1 MTSGESRDRLPG
13 AYADSEGAR
22 GTSEIERERSR
33 CYARFSCGYYWEQDE
48 SDRFTVL
55 TRADGTALGIDS
67 DRYLGKTSWDI
78 GCTPAPGQ
86 GGWRQHRELREARR
100 PFSNVVVRCTESQE
114 KVRFFSVSGEP
125 VVDKA
130 GLFLGYRGIAR
141 DTTQEH
147 RYKRLLELNLEVA
160 RILTDSEQSIDALQ
174 AAIRAICESEEWEAG
189 QFWSLDSNT
198 ELMRFHV
205 GWHVD
210 KPSIE
215 NVIANARKLVIG
227 RGVGLVGT
235 VWQNGEPLWVPDIA
249 ADNRLIRKDIAAET
263 GWRSALLFPVSSHG
277 ELMGVLDFNAPYI
290 PEPDE
295 YVLHVIRMLAAQI
308 GDFHTRA
315 VAFKRLS
322 ESEERYSSTV
332 ELAAI
337 GISHIGPDGS
347 FLHVNR
353 RICEMLGYTSEE
365 LLSKT
370 VKDVS
375 HPDDR
380 NITALRLP
388 ELRSGQVTS
397 LKAEKRYLHKDGSA
411 VWVQLT
417 IAEKR
422 NGVGD
427 LLYDVS
433 IIEDITEKKRVES
446 RIEYLATHDE
456 MTGLPNRASFLQMLN
471 QAVHTSK
478 RHGRRFAV
486 LFIDLDRFKA
496 INDSLGHEAGDT
508 LLKTMAS
515 RFSEAIR
522 KSDVVA
528 RLGGDEFVVLVN
540 EISGMEEIAIVARK
554 LISAALRPVAIKGQ
568 DCRVTAS
575 IGVSAFP
582 EDADD
587 AEQLIK
593 NADMAMYLAKEEGK
607 NNFQCYSKEIR
618 AMSVEKIS
626 LESNLANALD
636 RGEFRL
642 QYQAKVGLSTGEI
655 KGVEAL
661 LRWWSPVLGSVPPL
675 QFIPVAEETGLIVS
689 IGKWV
694 LHTACAQNMSWQKQG
709 LPPVCMAVNISPR
722 QFRDPGLV
730 DDVAQVLEV
739 TGLDPCLLE
748 LEITEGMVMHNIE
761 QAIAKLRAIKEMG
774 VRLAID
780 DFGTGYSSLAQLK
793 QFPIDTLKVDRSFI
807 RDIPDNAE
815 DNAITEAIIAMGRTL
830 GVTVVAEGV
839 ETAEQQSFLRSRY
852 CDEMQGYFFSKPSHP
867 DEFASLLQG
876 QLAVSRS

>member
-1 MTSGESRDRLPG
+1 M
-13 AYADSEGAR
+13 
-22 GTSEIERERSR
+22 
-33 CYARFSCGYYWEQDE
+33 
-48 SDRFTVL
+48 
-55 TRADGTALGIDS
+55 
-67 DRYLGKTSWDI
+67 RY
-78 GCTPAPGQ
+78 
-86 GGWRQHRELREARR
+86 
-100 PFSNVVVRCTESQE
+100 
-114 KVRFFSVSGEP
+114 
-125 VVDKA
+125 
-130 GLFLGYRGIAR
+130 
-141 DTTQEH
+141 
-147 RYKRLLELNLEVA
+147 
-160 RILTDSEQSIDALQ
+160 
-174 AAIRAICESEEWEAG
+174 
-189 QFWSLDSNT
+189 
-198 ELMRFHV
+198 HV

-210 KPSIE
+210 RPGIE
-215 NVIANARKLVIG
+215 NVIANARKLMIG
-227 RGVGLVGT
+227 RGVGLVGA
-235 VWQNGEPLWVPDIA
+235 VWQSGEPLWVPDIA
-249 ADNRLIRKDIAAET
+249 VDNRVLRKDITVQT
-263 GWRSALLFPVSSHG
+263 GWHSALLVPVLSHG
-277 ELMGVLDFNAPYI
+277 ELIGVLDFNAPCI

-315 VAFKRLS
+315 ATFKRLS
-322 ESEERYSSTV
+322 ESEELYSSTV

-337 GISHIGPDGS
+337 GISHIGPTGR
-347 FLHVNR
+347 FLHANR
-353 RICEMLGYTSEE
+353 RVCEMLGYTSEE

-380 NITALRLP
+380 NFTDLKLP
-388 ELRSGQVTS
+388 ELRAGRVNS
-397 LKAEKRYLHKDGSA
+397 LNAEKRYVHKDGST
-411 VWVQLT
+411 VWVRIS

-422 NGVGD
+422 DFDGE

-433 IIEDITEKKRVES
+433 IIEDITERKHAES

-456 MTGLPNRASFLQMLN
+456 MTGLSNRASFLQLLN
-471 QAVHTSK
+471 QAIHTSK

-515 RFSEAIR
+515 RFADGVR

-528 RLGGDEFVVLVN
+528 RLGGDEFIVLIN
-540 EISGMEEIAIVARK
+540 EISGIEDIALVARQ
-554 LISAALRPVAIKGQ
+554 LISAALRPVTIDGK

-575 IGVSAFP
+575 IGVAAFP

-636 RGEFRL
+636 RGEFSV
-642 QYQAKVGLSTGEI
+642 QYQAKVGLATGEI
-655 KGVEAL
+655 TGVEAL
-661 LRWWSPVLGSVPPL
+661 LRWWNPVLGTVPPV
-675 QFIPVAEETGLIVS
+675 QFIPVAEETGQIVP

-694 LHTACAQNMSWQKQG
+694 LQTACAQNVSWQKQG
-709 LPPVCMAVNISPR
+709 LRPVCMAVNISPR

-730 DDVAQVLEV
+730 DDVARVLEA
-739 TGLDPCLLE
+739 TGMDPSLLE
-748 LEITEGMVMHNIE
+748 LEITESMVMHNAE
-761 QAIAKLRAIKEMG
+761 QAILKLKAIKAMG

-793 QFPIDTLKVDRSFI
+793 LFPIDTLKVDRSFI
-807 RDIPDNAE
+807 RDIPGNTE
-815 DNAITEAIIAMGRTL
+815 DKAITEAIIAMGKSL

-839 ETAEQQSFLRSRY
+839 ETAEQQAFLRSHY
-852 CDEMQGYFFSKPSHP
+852 CDQMQGFFFSKPSHP
-867 DEFASLLQG
+867 DEFASLLRG
-876 QLAVSRS
+876 QLTPVPAKISECL